1 MPDSTETFEING
13 HTLTVDTD
21 ARDSWE
27 LFDLMCE
34 VGTEFDPSKMGIA
47 FRIVE
52 ACTGVDKAEF
62 VAMCGGKGVHRDVVL
77 ENLSAAL
84 AAILPKN

>member
-52 ACTGVDKAEF
+52 ACTGVGKDEF
-62 VAMCGGKGVHRDVVL
+62 VDMCGGRKVHRDAVL
-77 ENLSAAL
+77 ENLSVAL